1 MSLLHCWGIFMFMA
15 VSGKK
20 AKGLKIVGE
29 FKSHYVEEC
38 DILISYDT
46 ELGDNPQI
54 HDLTAFWLCYTI
66 NVIQGGLMFFAEA
79 LAYENS

>member
-1 MSLLHCWGIFMFMA
+1 MFMA

-54 HDLTAFWLCYTI
+54 HDLTAF
-66 NVIQGGLMFFAEA
+66 
-79 LAYENS
+79 

>member
-1 MSLLHCWGIFMFMA
+1 MFMA

-38 DILISYDT
+38 DILIVAVMYVLVTILS
-46 ELGDNPQI
+46 GVII
-54 HDLTAFWLCYTI
+54 HKSTIWLHFNYVIPLT
-66 NVIQGGLMFFAEA
+66 
-79 LAYENS
+79 